1 MKEKIFIKELT
12 PDEQNDILN
21 FICNKFS
28 FKEQE
33 KFKKF
38 YLTMVEY
45 IKTVRRSLE
54 SFKGNIDEIIDLFSK
69 CGFDDEQII
78 EILTKEPSLLHA
90 DKNSIFWRILILG
103 KLIDPKSD
111 IDIRKEYIIKNPRIL
126 RISENVT
133 YARIR
138 YLESSVGKQ
147 YLKNDDRLT
156 LRQFVKITH
165 NEFKAFYGIDKEK
178 LLSSYPFDNNAQLD
192 VVSWSVNNEL
202 LNNIYEGKTK

>member
-33 KFKKF
+33 KFKNF

-133 YARIR
+133 YARIK

-165 NEFKAFYGIDKEK
+165 DEFKAFYGIDKEK

>member
-103 KLIDPKSD
+103 KLIDPKSG

-133 YARIR
+133 YARIK

-165 NEFKAFYGIDKEK
+165 DEFKAFYGIDKEK

>member
-133 YARIR
+133 YARIK